1 MILHNDVWCEWRNLV
16 KRVKVSVPAKFA
28 IHFFLSFAAILL
40 MYWAPHSG
48 QIETIFSPK
57 DHTTVF
63 VSPYARGPLECLFG
77 GRNLAG
83 AIRGRNWDMI
93 SAKDASDW
101 SSTGGNFLGIHLRVL
116 TVHYNINIK
125 HTALSCLLRSTHT
138 LTPRYLLKCVWYR
151 QSAADTSLS
160 LSATRS
166 GCWMKCIALIIFNL
180 RSCVGI
186 FTDYGYYNTTILI
199 FHLEPAPMH
208 FTISMRGLSFLSFLF
223 IGKVDFSFQ

>member
-125 HTALSCLLRSTHT
+125 HTALPCLLRCTHT

-160 LSATRS
+160 LRATRS

-186 FTDYGYYNTTILI
+186 VNGLWLLQHYNTH

-223 IGKVDFSFQ
+223 TGKVDFSFH